1 MTSIELK
8 KRVLEQISEIEDVS
22 FLSTLNEILQSR
34 VQSKKIKLSA
44 ELFNEILMS
53 KKEIALGQ
61 YVEQKSLNKSFE
73 QWQKEK

>member
-44 ELFNEILMS
+44 L
-53 KKEIALGQ
+53 K
-61 YVEQKSLNKSFE
+61 KSLKQGFLEVREIVSG
-73 QWQKEK
+73 KEKAKSAKDFLDEL